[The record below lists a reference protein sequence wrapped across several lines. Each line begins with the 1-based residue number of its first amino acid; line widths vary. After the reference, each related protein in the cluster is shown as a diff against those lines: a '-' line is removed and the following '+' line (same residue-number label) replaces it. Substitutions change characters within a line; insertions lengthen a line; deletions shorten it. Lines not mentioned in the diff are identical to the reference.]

1 MSIYRSDADAT
12 EEPTDPS
19 DWHEANRRGWDAVS
33 PGWQEGIDAQGIWRR
48 CHIEPGLILLPEELA
63 RLGDLHDR
71 KVCVLGSGDNQAVFA
86 LAGLGGQVT
95 SVDISQSQLD
105 IAAGRA
111 GELGLDIAFLRADV
125 TDLSALPDNA
135 FDVVYTGGHVAVWVS
150 DLKRYYNEAVRILK
164 PGGLFIV
171 NEYHP
176 FRRIWGYNEEH
187 LEMEFG
193 YFDRGP
199 HKYDRSEEVE
209 GAEPG
214 SFPSYEFHWTI
225 SDYLAAVLGAGC
237 ELVALM
243 ESGDAR
249 QGWETPDLTGL
260 PEHLLIMGRKRP

>member
-1 MSIYRSDADAT
+1 MSIYRSDSGDAGQSAD
-12 EEPTDPS
+12 PN

-33 PGWQEGIDAQGIWRR
+33 PGWQEGIDARGVWRR
-48 CHIEPGLILLPEELA
+48 CHLEPELILLPEELA
-63 RLGDLHDR
+63 YLGDLHGR
-71 KVCVLGSGDNQAVFA
+71 TVCVLGSGDNQAVFA
-86 LAGLGGQVT
+86 LAGMGAHVT

-150 DLKRYYNEAVRILK
+150 DLKRYYDEAVRILK

-176 FRRIWGYNEEH
+176 FRRVWAYDEAK

-199 HKYDRSEEVE
+199 HAYDRSDEVE

-214 SFPSYEFHWTI
+214 SLPSYEFHWTI
-225 SDYLAAVLGAGC
+225 SDFLAAVMGAGC
-237 ELVALM
+237 ELVTLM
-243 ESGDAR
+243 ELGNAR
-249 QGWETPDLTGL
+249 QSWETPDLTGL
-260 PEHLLIMGRKRP
+260 PEHLLIVGNKR